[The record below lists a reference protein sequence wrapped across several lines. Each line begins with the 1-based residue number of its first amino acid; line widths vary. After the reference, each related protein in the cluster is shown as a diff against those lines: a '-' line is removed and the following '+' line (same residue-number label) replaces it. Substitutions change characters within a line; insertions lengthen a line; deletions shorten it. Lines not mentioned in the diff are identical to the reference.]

1 MSENLSQDLEVNS
14 ADEIAQNEA
23 NEEIKTPVREVVL
36 EEQVKADPNV
46 YKLDWIE
53 IENRIRII
61 CLET

>member
-1 MSENLSQDLEVNS
+1 LEVNS

>member
-14 ADEIAQNEA
+14 ADEIAQYEA

-61 CLET
+61 CLEN